1 MRLHKEYFTLYFHFI
16 TLKQTEQM
24 VYTSKM
30 TVVITTKGAY
40 LVANETVEMP
50 IHPPN
55 SDL

>member
-1 MRLHKEYFTLYFHFI
+1 MRLHKEYFTLYFPFI